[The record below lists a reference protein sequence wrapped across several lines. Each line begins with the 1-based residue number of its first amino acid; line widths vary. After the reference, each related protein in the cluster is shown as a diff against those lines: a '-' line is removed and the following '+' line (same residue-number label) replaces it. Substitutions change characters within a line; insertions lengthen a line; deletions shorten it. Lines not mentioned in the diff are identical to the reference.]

1 MRKNLKYVVVFLLG
15 CLVIIS
21 CSKKKETTNPLDF
34 PYANETVDQGKANLQ
49 SSGEEMVTEM
59 TKFES
64 VDGLKVISNFN
75 DNLNADD
82 PTSTLKSSPLLA
94 PATKSNKL
102 TSKDMFGYLR
112 AGLKESDDTTLQQ
125 EFDRYKGIYTW
136 NIATKVWVKTT
147 STDKIEF
154 DFPSTKTGTA
164 NNAKIVITYTGIKGI
179 SIITNYKG
187 DMPANF
193 NTSLYVNDS
202 KIAEY
207 DLTCAYNTDGTP
219 SSVVYFAAIY
229 PFKFQVSLTYNATSA
244 SIKYSFTD
252 DSKIIVECYAGVN
265 GKLDKTSIENVQ
277 NNTSLNATDIVNNAN
292 AYFQVM
298 NIKLAGQIA
307 YKGWYDDAML
317 IDGNLRYTSAQRDSA
332 SAVAINKNMLLVL
345 VYADTKQK
353 IAQAEAY
360 CDTRTYTWYDY
371 YDNPYTETESYVD
384 MRFVFADKSKGNL
397 EDYFS
402 TGFQNLVSDINALI
416 IKLNGDFNGNIQ
428 PVVY

>member
-1 MRKNLKYVVVFLLG
+1 
-15 CLVIIS
+15 
-21 CSKKKETTNPLDF
+21 
-34 PYANETVDQGKANLQ
+34 
-49 SSGEEMVTEM
+49 MVTEM

-64 VDGLKVISNFN
+64 VDGIKVVAEFGKKL
-75 DNLNADD
+75 DADD

-94 PATKSNKL
+94 PITKSNKL
-102 TSKDMFGYLR
+102 TGKDMFGYLR
-112 AGLKESDDTTLQQ
+112 AGLGESADTTLQMQ
-125 EFDRYKGIYTW
+125 FDRYKGIYTW
-136 NIATKVWVKTT
+136 NNTTHVWVKTA
-147 STDKIEF
+147 STEKVEF
-154 DFPSTKTGTA
+154 DFPSTSTGTT
-164 NNAKIVITYTGIKGI
+164 NNAKIVITYKGIKGI
-179 SIITNYKG
+179 SIIDNYKG

-193 NTSLYVNDS
+193 NASLFVNDS

-219 SSVVYFAAIY
+219 SSIVYFAALY

-292 AYFQVM
+292 AYFQVL
-298 NIKLAGQIA
+298 NIKLAGQIN
-307 YKGWYDDAML
+307 YKGWYDAAML
-317 IDGNLRYTSAQRDSA
+317 IDGNLRYTAAQRDSA
-332 SAVAINKNMLLVL
+332 GAVAINKNMALVL

-360 CDTRTYTWYDY
+360 SSTRDYTYYDY
-371 YDNPYTETESYVD
+371 YGTPYTSKESYIDV
-384 MRFVFADKSKGNL
+384 RFIFADKSKGNL

-402 TGFQNLVSDINALI
+402 TGFQNLVNDINTLI
-416 IKLNGDFNGNIQ
+416 VKLNGDFNGNMQ
-428 PVVY
+428 PLEY